1 MGKFRDNAV
10 NPDILGLISLGGYAF
25 VTDILDQKFLQLL
38 RNEFA
43 DLRNPELDCSRF
55 HDESKSTSW
64 VILDKVDPLGFPAF
78 GSLFESASSMMAAL
92 TYENEKMIQDQAF
105 LVHSTSKSYRM
116 GVLPFNPH
124 FDRVRYLKMMIYL
137 DDVSL
142 GSGPIYLKKKS
153 PKDLEEKRQK
163 ILFHEIIPGMNVLQ
177 HDADYKP
184 ILGDAGTCIIFD
196 TNCPHY
202 GGQQSP
208 GHERRVI
215 RLDFSAAVWNHM
227 S

>member
-10 NPDILGLISLGGYAF
+10 NQDILGLISLGGYAV

-55 HDESKSTSW
+55 QDESKSTSW
-64 VILDKVDPLGFPAF
+64 MNLDRVDPLGFPAF
-78 GSLFESASSMMAAL
+78 CSLIVRAASMMAAL
-92 TYENEKMIQDQAF
+92 TYENEKMILEKAY
-105 LVHSTSKSYRM
+105 LVHSTSKSYRV

-124 FDRVRYLKMMIYL
+124 FDRERYFKMMIYL
-137 DDVSL
+137 DAVSL
-142 GSGPIYLKKKS
+142 GSGPIYLKKQS
-153 PKDLEEKRQK
+153 PKDLEEKRRK
-163 ILFHEIIPGMNVLQ
+163 IFFHENIPDMNVLQ

-208 GHERRVI
+208 GYERRVI
-215 RLDFSAAVWNHM
+215 RLDFSAAAWNHR

>member
-1 MGKFRDNAV
+1 MEKFCDNAV
-10 NPDILGLISLGGYAF
+10 NPDILGLVSLGGYAV

-43 DLRNPELDCSRF
+43 DLRNPEDNRSRF

-64 VILDKVDPLGFPAF
+64 VNLDKIDPLWFPAF
-78 GSLFESASSMMAAL
+78 CNLVVRASSMMASL
-92 TYENEKMIQDQAF
+92 TYDNEKMILEKAY
-105 LVHSTSKSYRM
+105 LVHSTSESYRL

-124 FDRVRYLKMMIYL
+124 FDRERFLKMMIYL

-153 PKDLEEKRQK
+153 PKDLEEKRRK
-163 ILFHEIIPGMNVLQ
+163 IFFHENIPGLNVLQ

-184 ILGDAGTCIIFD
+184 VVGDAGTCIVFD

-202 GGQQSP
+202 GGRQSP

-215 RLDFSAAVWNHM
+215 RLDFSAVAWNHR